1 MRLFFSV
8 FQQAE
13 LKKSFR
19 YYEGNHQKNGLAGF
33 RSKSAAQNREVIDQ
47 KKAR

>member
-13 LKKSFR
+13 LKSRCR
-19 YYEGNHQKNGLAGF
+19 YYEGNHQKDGLAGF
-33 RSKSAAQNREVIDQ
+33 RP
-47 KKAR
+47 KAKLKIGR